1 MNYNEAFDDDPSI
14 EEINEVLHGLVSAGI
29 IEMGVD
35 DEGEFIFWMT
45 DEQKDAIIEKM
56 EEYRDYYE

>member
-1 MNYNEAFDDDPSI
+1 MNYDEEFGDEPSI
-14 EEINEVLHGLVSAGI
+14 EEINQVLQGLVSMGLV
-29 IEMGVD
+29 EMGVD

-56 EEYRDYYE
+56 EEYRDYE

>member
-1 MNYNEAFDDDPSI
+1 MNYKDEFYGEPSL
-14 EEINEVLHGLVSAGI
+14 EEINEVLQGLVSMGM

-45 DEQKDAIIEKM
+45 DEQKDAFREGM
-56 EEYRDYYE
+56 EEFDNEW